1 MIGFLRVMKAEI
13 VRMFILMRRYWFATV
28 ISISIG
34 YGMLI
39 TIVFA
44 FMTNRDAVAEAAGAW
59 ADQALNGSL
68 GFVSGIFAFGLTG
81 LFTQGLQGMMRT
93 GELEQLC
100 MSPYGLVTNFLAR
113 SVVMALNSVFSLAIM
128 VWLVA
133 YTVDGELHFVPVLT
147 LVLFTL
153 TYVNLIGFG
162 FLVGGLVLVFKQTG
176 QIAMLIR
183 IAMIGIA
190 TMATT
195 GGIDSWPTLPRVLAH
210 ILPITDAA
218 ICLKYALVDGQM
230 KPVLDEAGNKIVAEK
245 VALLDKATGEPL
257 LNEAGEVV
265 MQTIYQE
272 QFMSVFAHQ
281 SFYFLLI
288 SCVIWTV
295 VGIYLFRK
303 MENWSRDKGTLGAY

>member
-1 MIGFLRVMKAEI
+1 MGFFMVMKAEV
-13 VRMFILMRRYWFATV
+13 VRMFIIMRRYWFATL

-34 YGMLI
+34 YSMLI

-59 ADQALNGSL
+59 ADQAVNGSL
-68 GFVSGIFAFGLTG
+68 GFVAGIFAFGLVG

-113 SVVMALNSVFSLAIM
+113 SVVMALNSIFSLAIM
-128 VWLVA
+128 VGLVA
-133 YTVDGELHFVPVLT
+133 YTVEGKLHFVPGLTVL
-147 LVLFTL
+147 LLGL

-176 QIAMLIR
+176 QIAMLLR
-183 IAMIGIA
+183 LAMIGIA

-195 GGIDSWPTLPRVLAH
+195 GNIGGWPLLPRVLAH
-210 ILPITDAA
+210 LLPITDAA
-218 ICLKYALVDGQM
+218 MCLKYALVDGQM
-230 KPVLDEAGNKIVAEK
+230 VPVLDEAGKKIVTERIP
-245 VALLDKATGEPL
+245 VLDEETGAAIL
-257 LNEAGEVV
+257 TEAGEPVF
-265 MQTIYQE
+265 QYLYKEEFI
-272 QFMSVFAHQ
+272 SVFMTE
-281 SFYFLLI
+281 SFLYLLV
-288 SCVIWTV
+288 SCVVWTV
-295 VGIYLFRK
+295 IGISLFRV